1 MKPCKE
7 PNSTSVQSV
16 ISPSSV
22 AMSTVMVTSSLVPT
36 MILSLWKKPWCALA
50 VVLRSLDCEPSS
62 TAQDTDL
69 VTCSTNVIT
78 AVQSLRTDAVETH
91 ICANSVISIQWE
103 MISLTAKVFNGGA
116 HLTFI
121 TTLQPKVF
129 PLENALSAQV
139 SSTIRDT
146 HPHHWP
152 KKRRSS
158 KMSIHN

>member
-7 PNSTSVQSV
+7 PNSMSAQSV
-16 ISPSSV
+16 ISLSLE
-22 AMSTVMVTSSLVPT
+22 AMSTVMVTSSLVLT
-36 MILSLWKKPWCALA
+36 MIQSLWKKPWCAL
-50 VVLRSLDCEPSS
+50 VVVFQSLDCEPSS

-91 ICANSVISIQWE
+91 ICANSAISIQWE
-103 MISLTAKVFNGGA
+103 MISITAEVFNGGA

-129 PLENALSAQV
+129 PLEDALSAQV
-139 SSTIRDT
+139 SSTIRYT
-146 HPHHWP
+146 RPHL
-152 KKRRSS
+152 
-158 KMSIHN
+158 